1 MSAQDWIRNT
11 RGEWY
16 VLAQGVL
23 VLFVLLAP
31 TLDGT
36 SPSLTTATTVV
47 GSILCVIGLVLA
59 AFGARSLGQSVSPF
73 PRPKDDT
80 HLVQTGVYAIVRHP
94 IYTGLT
100 LFALGYSLIWTSVA
114 ALVATAALFVELD
127 MKSRRE
133 ERWLKEKFDGYGGY
147 QARVRR

>member
-1 MSAQDWIRNT
+1 MSARDWIRNT

-23 VLFVLLAP
+23 VVLVLLAP
-31 TLDGT
+31 TVDGT
-36 SPSLTTATTVV
+36 SPSLATTTVV
-47 GSILCVIGLVLA
+47 GSILGVIGLVLA
-59 AFGARSLGQSVSPF
+59 AFGARSLGPGVSPF
-73 PRPKDDT
+73 PRPKE
-80 HLVQTGVYAIVRHP
+80 TGVYAIVRHP

-100 LFALGYSLIWTSVA
+100 LFALGYSLIWTSMA

-133 ERWLKEKFDGYGGY
+133 ERWLQEKFDGYGHY
-147 QARVRR
+147 KMRVRRLIPFVY